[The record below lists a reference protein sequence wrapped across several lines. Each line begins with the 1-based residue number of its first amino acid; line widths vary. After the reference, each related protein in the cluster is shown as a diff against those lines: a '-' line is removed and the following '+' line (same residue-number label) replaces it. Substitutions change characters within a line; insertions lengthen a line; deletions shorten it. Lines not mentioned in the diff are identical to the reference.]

1 MIKIVYCITKKPNL
15 SDAEF
20 VHHWQ
25 DIHGPK
31 GARTPKLRKLVQ
43 SHRINIRGDKYP
55 PAYDGLAELW
65 FDSIEDLLFARHSP
79 EWQDSTEDEANF
91 IDFTKVAYFVTEEH
105 IIMYPVLQHS

>member
-43 SHRINIRGDKYP
+43 SHRINIRGDK
-55 PAYDGLAELW
+55 
-65 FDSIEDLLFARHSP
+65 
-79 EWQDSTEDEANF
+79 
-91 IDFTKVAYFVTEEH
+91 
-105 IIMYPVLQHS
+105 